1 MKPQVREPRPR
12 QASKVGIAAWK
23 SALVVAVIDSFAE
36 LVDSV
41 LVLVPNP
48 VPTAEQLRQARD
60 LGGEQLRWVGV
71 VARPVRRPVLAGI
84 GAGELLVDRWWA
96 PSAALV

>member
-1 MKPQVREPRPR
+1 MESGRRRYGLGSLIARWVRR
-12 QASKVGIAAWK
+12 GLG
-23 SALVVAVIDSFAE
+23 ALVVAVIDSFVE

-48 VPTAEQLRQARD
+48 VPTARQLRQTRN
-60 LGGEQLRWVGV
+60 LGGEQLRRVGV

-84 GAGELLVDRWWA
+84 GAGELLIDRWWA
-96 PSAALV
+96 PSAAMA